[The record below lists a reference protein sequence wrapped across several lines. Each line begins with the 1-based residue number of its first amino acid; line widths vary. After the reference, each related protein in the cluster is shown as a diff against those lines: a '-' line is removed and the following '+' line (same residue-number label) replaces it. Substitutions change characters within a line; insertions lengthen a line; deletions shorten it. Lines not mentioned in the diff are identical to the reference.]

1 MSANERAPPSS
12 HQTKG
17 KKRKIFKNFCESTSL
32 HGYSY
37 LYIVDSLISKLLWMF
52 AILFANFMGI
62 FLFVRNTSE
71 YIKSGIVTNID
82 TSSAN
87 LSVRESIFRFDT

>member
-1 MSANERAPPSS
+1 MYSKSEHNFGHIFP
-12 HQTKG
+12 KG
-17 KKRKIFKNFCESTSL
+17 MMQKIAKDFCESTSL

-37 LYIVDSLISKLLWMF
+37 LYIVDSFLSKLLWMF
-52 AILFANFMGI
+52 AILFTTAIGI

-87 LSVRESIFRFDT
+87 LSVSISFRIF